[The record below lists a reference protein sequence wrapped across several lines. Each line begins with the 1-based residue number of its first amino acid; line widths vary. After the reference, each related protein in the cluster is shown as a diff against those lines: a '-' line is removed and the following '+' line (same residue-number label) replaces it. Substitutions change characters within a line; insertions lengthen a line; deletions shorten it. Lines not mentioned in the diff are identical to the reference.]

1 MAIVKMSKFTL
12 FAFDSQKEAL
22 LDGLHKFENVQFI
35 NLQEFEEEHLQSLV
49 KDSEKEKVSYIEGE
63 QAKVKF
69 ALELLL
75 KHAEKEGAI
84 KSLVKGK
91 SLLNYDEL
99 EALAK
104 KSNYEENYKELK
116 EKDAELTKMK
126 NEKTKINT
134 EIEALTPWNT
144 LDATF
149 NDLKEL
155 KSSVFLM
162 GSLPK
167 AFKDTFREK
176 FETEIPYS
184 YLEVISEVKDEVNVI
199 VFIYKDYEDE
209 AKEILKQN
217 RFNEITFAYDGTPAQ
232 VVLDLN
238 KRLAEITKEEQRINV
253 QIKHD
258 CDYIEDFK
266 IVYEYLSNKHIKATA
281 CENFLKTECVVALE
295 GWVPTDLT
303 SELEKAVKVIT
314 KEDFYLELEE
324 ASKED
329 LDVPILL
336 KNNSI
341 VEAFEPVT
349 SMYSLPKYSELDPTP
364 LFTPFYLV
372 FFGMIIADIGYGII
386 MFIAAF
392 MALKKFNLDEGQQK
406 FAKFFLFLSIPSA
419 IAGVIYGSFFG
430 DLIPYISNN
439 SLVKPGQDLMLIL
452 YVSIAM
458 GVVQICF
465 GLGIKGYMLI
475 RDGKPIDAIYDV
487 LTWYLALTGAFLLIG
502 GPSLELSQATINIGK
517 WLMIIG
523 MVGLVLTQGRESKS
537 LGGKLG
543 GGIYG
548 LYGITGYI
556 GDLVSYSR
564 LMALGLAGGFI
575 ATAFNTLIRMIPS
588 PFNIIFGVF
597 IFVGAQ
603 MFNLLLSALGAYVHS
618 ARLQYVEY
626 FSKFYEGGGKAFKA
640 FKPKNQYIN
649 IKVKNEV
656 KI

>member
-12 FAFDSQKEAL
+12 FAFESQKEAL
-22 LDGLHKFENVQFI
+22 LDSLHKFENVQFI

-91 SLLNYDEL
+91 NLLNYDEL

-104 KSNYEENYKELK
+104 KSNYEENYKNLK
-116 EKDAELTKMK
+116 EKDVALTQMK

-134 EIEALTPWNT
+134 EIEALTPWKS
-144 LDATF
+144 LDASF

-155 KSSVFLM
+155 KTSVFVM
-162 GSLPK
+162 GTIPK
-167 AFKDTFREK
+167 DFKDTFREK
-176 FETEIPYS
+176 FESEIPYS
-184 YLEVISEVKDEVNVI
+184 YLEVISEVKDEIYVI
-199 VFIYKDYEDE
+199 ALIYKDYEDK
-209 AKEILKQN
+209 AKEILKLN
-217 RFNEITFAYDGTPAQ
+217 RFNEITLAYDGTPAQ
-232 VVLDLN
+232 VVLDSN

-258 CDYIEDFK
+258 CEYIEDFK
-266 IVYEYLSNKHIKATA
+266 IVYEYLSNKHIKAIA
-281 CENFLKTECVVALE
+281 CENFLKTQSVVALE

-303 SELEKAVKVIT
+303 SELENVVNVIT

-324 ASKED
+324 ASKEEI
-329 LDVPILL
+329 DVPILL

-364 LFTPFYLV
+364 LLTPFYLV

-386 MFIAAF
+386 MFIAAAI
-392 MALKKFNLDEGQQK
+392 ALKKFNLEEGQRK
-406 FAKFFLFLSIPSA
+406 FAKFFLFLSIPST

-430 DLIPYISNN
+430 DLIPFIANN
-439 SLVKPGQDLMLIL
+439 SIIKPQEDLMLIL
-452 YVSIAM
+452 YISIAM
-458 GVVQICF
+458 GAFQLYF

-475 RDGKPIDAIYDV
+475 KDGKPMDAVYDV

-502 GPSLELSQATINIGK
+502 GSPLKFSIATINIGK
-517 WLMIIG
+517 WMMIVG
-523 MVGLVLTQGRESKS
+523 MVGLVLTQGRASKGF
-537 LGGKLG
+537 GGKLG

-575 ATAFNTLIRMIPS
+575 ASAFNTLIRMIPA
-588 PFNIIFGVF
+588 PFNIILGVF

-640 FKPKNQYIN
+640 FKPKNQYI
-649 IKVKNEV
+649 KVKNEM

>member
-12 FAFDSQKEAL
+12 FAFESQKETL
-22 LDGLHKFENVQFI
+22 LDSLHKFENVQFI

-49 KDSEKEKVSYIEGE
+49 KDSEKDKVSYIEGE

-91 SLLNYDEL
+91 NLLNYDEL
-99 EALAK
+99 ETLAK
-104 KSNYEENYKELK
+104 KSNYEENYKK
-116 EKDAELTKMK
+116 IKDKDSELTKMK

-134 EIEALTPWNT
+134 EIEALTPWKT

-149 NDLKEL
+149 NDLKQL

-176 FETEIPYS
+176 FESEIPYS
-184 YLEVISEVKDEVNVI
+184 YLEVISEVKDEINVI
-199 VFIYKDYEDE
+199 VLIYKEYEDE

-232 VVLDLN
+232 IVLDSN

-266 IVYEYLSNKHIKATA
+266 VVYEYLSNKHIKATA
-281 CENFLKTECVVALE
+281 CENFLKTESVVAIE
-295 GWVPTDLT
+295 GWVPTDLA
-303 SELEKAVKVIT
+303 SELEDVVKAIT
-314 KEDFYLELEE
+314 KEDFYLELKE

-341 VEAFEPVT
+341 VEPFESVT
-349 SMYSLPKYSELDPTP
+349 SMYSLPQYSELDPTP
-364 LFTPFYLV
+364 LLTPFYMV
-372 FFGMIIADIGYGII
+372 FFGMMVADIGYGII
-386 MFIAAF
+386 MFVAAL
-392 MALKKFNLDEGQQK
+392 MALKKFNLDLGQKK
-406 FAKFFLFLSIPSA
+406 FVKFFLVLSIPTT
-419 IAGVIYGSFFG
+419 IAGVVYGSFFG
-430 DLIPYISNN
+430 DLIPLISNN
-439 SLVKPGQDLMLIL
+439 SIIKPEVDLMMIL
-452 YVSIAM
+452 AISIVL
-458 GVVQICF
+458 GVFQVYF
-465 GLGIKGYMLI
+465 GLGVKAYMLI
-475 RDGKPIDAIYDV
+475 KDGKPMDAVYDV
-487 LTWYLALTGAFLLIG
+487 LTWYFALTGAFLFIG
-502 GPSLELSQATINIGK
+502 GPLVKLSATVSNMGK
-517 WLMIIG
+517 WVMIAG
-523 MVGLVLTQGRESKS
+523 MVGLILTQGRESKG
-537 LGGKLG
+537 LGGKIG

-575 ATAFNTLIRMIPS
+575 ASAFNTIIRMLPT
-588 PFNIIFGVF
+588 PYNIILGAF

-603 MFNLLLSALGAYVHS
+603 MFNLFLSALGAYVHS

-640 FKPKNQYIN
+640 FKPKNQYVN
-649 IKVKNEV
+649 VKNEM

>member
-12 FAFDSQKEAL
+12 FAFESQKEAL
-22 LDGLHKFENVQFI
+22 LDSLHKFENVQFI

-91 SLLNYDEL
+91 NLLNYDEL
-99 EALAK
+99 ETLAK
-104 KSNYEENYKELK
+104 KSNYEENYKSLK
-116 EKDAELTKMK
+116 DKDTELTKLK

-134 EIEALTPWNT
+134 EIEALTPWKS

-155 KSSVFLM
+155 KSSVFVM

-176 FETEIPYS
+176 FESEVPYS
-184 YLEVISEVKDEVNVI
+184 YLEVISEVKDEINVI
-199 VFIYKDYEDE
+199 ALIYKEYEDQ

-232 VVLDLN
+232 VVSDSN
-238 KRLAEITKEEQRINV
+238 KRLIAITKDEQRINV

-266 IVYEYLSNKHIKATA
+266 IVHEYLSNKHIKASA
-281 CENFLKTECVVALE
+281 CENFLKTESVVALE
-295 GWVPTDLT
+295 GWVPTALT
-303 SELEKAVKVIT
+303 SKLENAVKIIT
-314 KEDFYLELEE
+314 KDEFYLELKE

-329 LDVPILL
+329 VDVPILL
-336 KNNSI
+336 KNNSL
-341 VEAFEPVT
+341 VEPFESIT
-349 SMYSLPKYSELDPTP
+349 SMYSLPQYEEVDPTP
-364 LFTPFYLV
+364 LFTPFYMV
-372 FFGMIIADIGYGII
+372 FFGMMVADIGYGIV
-386 MFIAAF
+386 MFIATL
-392 MALKKFNLDEGQQK
+392 MALKKFNLDEAQKK
-406 FAKFFLFLSIPSA
+406 FAKFFLVLSVPTT
-419 IAGVIYGSFFG
+419 IAGIIYGSIFG
-430 DLIPYISNN
+430 DLIKFN
-439 SLVKPGQDLMLIL
+439 SLITPADDLMIILI
-452 YVSIAM
+452 VSIAM
-458 GVVQICF
+458 GAFQIYF
-465 GLGIKGYMLI
+465 GLAIKAYLLI
-475 RDGKPIDAIYDV
+475 RDGKIMDAIYDV
-487 LTWYLALTGAFLLIG
+487 LTWYFSLTGAFLFIG
-502 GPSLELSQATINIGK
+502 GPLLKLSQDISNIGK
-517 WLMIIG
+517 WMMIVG

-537 LGGKLG
+537 FGGKLG
-543 GGIYG
+543 GGVYG
-548 LYGITGYI
+548 LYGISSYI

-575 ATAFNTLIRMIPS
+575 AAAFNSLIRMMPS
-588 PFNIIFGVF
+588 PFNIIIGVF
-597 IFVGAQ
+597 IFLGAQ
-603 MFNLLLSALGAYVHS
+603 TFNLLLSALGAYVHS

-626 FSKFYEGGGKAFKA
+626 FGKFYEGGGKAFKA
-640 FKPKNQYIN
+640 FKSKNKYVN
-649 IKVKNEV
+649 VKNEM